1 MNDSAATRRL
11 AVGRIDRAHGL
22 RGELVVTLTT
32 NRLERLDVGAL
43 LYTDAVL
50 ANDEATLTVE
60 SAQPHLGRFIVRFV
74 GVDDRADADR
84 LHGAPLYAD
93 AIDDPGEWW
102 VHDLIGATVVDQLG
116 VERGRV
122 VEVQANPASDLLVL
136 DSGAL
141 VPLRFA
147 VALAANERVD
157 VDTPEG
163 LFDEDLRGPGR
174 KHKSGPSGPRQS
186 GDQGPSGPRQSGE

>member
-1 MNDSAATRRL
+1 LNDSAATRRL
-11 AVGRIDRAHGL
+11 TVGRIDRAHGL

-32 NRLERLDVGAL
+32 NRLERVAVGAL
-43 LYTDAVL
+43 LYTD
-50 ANDEATLTVE
+50 DATLTVE

-102 VHDLIGATVVDQLG
+102 VHDLIGAMVIDQHG

-147 VALAANERVD
+147 VELVANERID

-163 LFDEDLRGPGR
+163 LFDESLRGPGR
-174 KHKSGPSGPRQS
+174 R
-186 GDQGPSGPRQSGE
+186 GE

>member
-32 NRLERLDVGAL
+32 NRAERVDVGAR
-43 LYTDAVL
+43 LYTDASL
-50 ANDEATLTVE
+50 STDDATLIVE
-60 SAQPHLGRFIVRFV
+60 SSQPHLGRFIVRFV

-84 LHGAPLYAD
+84 LHGVALYAD
-93 AIDDPGEWW
+93 AIDDPAEWW
-102 VHDLIGATVVDQLG
+102 VHELIGAMVVDQDG
-116 VERGRV
+116 IERGRV

-147 VALAANERVD
+147 TELAANEQVD

-163 LFDEDLRGPGR
+163 LFDESLRGPGR
-174 KHKSGPSGPRQS
+174 GGPRQS
-186 GDQGPSGPRQSGE
+186 EK

>member
-1 MNDSAATRRL
+1 LSDPAANRRL

-32 NRLERLDVGAL
+32 NRHERLDPGAV

-50 ANDEATLTVE
+50 ATDDVTLRVE
-60 SAQPHLGRFIVRFV
+60 SSQSHGGRFIVRFA
-74 GVDDRADADR
+74 GVRDKADADR
-84 LHGAPLYAD
+84 LHGAALYAD

-102 VHDLIGATVVDQLG
+102 VHDLIGALVVDQHG

-122 VEVQANPASDLLVL
+122 IEVQANPASDLLVL

-147 VALAANERVD
+147 RDLIANERVD

-163 LFDEDLRGPGR
+163 LFDESLRGPGR
-174 KHKSGPSGPRQS
+174 KGS
-186 GDQGPSGPRQSGE
+186 

>member
-1 MNDSAATRRL
+1 LNDSAATRRL

-22 RGELVVTLTT
+22 RGELIVTLTT
-32 NRLERLDVGAL
+32 NRLERVAVGAR
-43 LYTDAVL
+43 LYTDASL
-50 ANDEATLTVE
+50 ATDDATLTVE

-102 VHDLIGATVVDQLG
+102 VHDLIGAMVVDQLG

-147 VALAANERVD
+147 LELAANKRVD

-174 KHKSGPSGPRQS
+174 KG
-186 GDQGPSGPRQSGE
+186 QGPSGPRQSGK

>member
-1 MNDSAATRRL
+1 M
-11 AVGRIDRAHGL
+11 
-22 RGELVVTLTT
+22 TLTT
-32 NRLERLDVGAL
+32 NRLERVAAGAR
-43 LYTDAVL
+43 LYTD
-50 ANDEATLTVE
+50 DEVLTVE

-74 GVDDRADADR
+74 GVHDRADADR

-102 VHDLIGATVVDQLG
+102 VHDLIGAAVVDQHG

-136 DSGAL
+136 DTGAL

-147 VALAANERVD
+147 LELTANERID
-157 VDTPEG
+157 VDTPDG
-163 LFDEDLRGPGR
+163 LFDESLRGPGR
-174 KHKSGPSGPRQS
+174 KQQPGPRKSG
-186 GDQGPSGPRQSGE
+186 E

>member
-32 NRLERLDVGAL
+32 NRLERVAVGAR
-43 LYTDAVL
+43 LYTDASL
-50 ANDEATLTVE
+50 ATDDAVLTVE

-102 VHDLIGATVVDQLG
+102 VHDLIGAMVVDQLG

-147 VALAANERVD
+147 VELAANERIA
-157 VDTPEG
+157 VDTPVG

-174 KHKSGPSGPRQS
+174 KEKSGPSGPRQS
-186 GDQGPSGPRQSGE
+186 GE

>member
-22 RGELVVTLTT
+22 RGELIVTLTT
-32 NRLERLDVGAL
+32 NRAERVDAGAR
-43 LYTDAVL
+43 LYTDASLSSDDV
-50 ANDEATLTVE
+50 TLIVE

-84 LHGAPLYAD
+84 LHGVALFAD
-93 AIDDPGEWW
+93 AIDDPAEWW
-102 VHDLIGATVVDQLG
+102 VHDLIGAMVVDQHG
-116 VERGRV
+116 IERGRV

-147 VALAANERVD
+147 TELAANERVD

-163 LFDEDLRGPGR
+163 LFDESLRGPGR
-174 KHKSGPSGPRQS
+174 KR
-186 GDQGPSGPRQSGE
+186 QGPNAKGE

>member
-1 MNDSAATRRL
+1 MSDPAATPRL

-22 RGELVVTLTT
+22 RGELVLTLTT
-32 NRLERLDVGAL
+32 NRLERVAAGAL
-43 LYTDAVL
+43 LYTD
-50 ANDEATLTVE
+50 DEVLTVE

-74 GVDDRADADR
+74 DVRTRADADR

-102 VHDLIGATVVDQLG
+102 VHDLIGAMVIDQHG
-116 VERGRV
+116 VEQGRV

-136 DSGAL
+136 DTGAL

-147 VALAANERVD
+147 IELTANERVA
-157 VDTPEG
+157 VDAPEG
-163 LFDEDLRGPGR
+163 LFDESLRGPGR
-174 KHKSGPSGPRQS
+174 KGTSR
-186 GDQGPSGPRQSGE
+186 SGE

>member
-1 MNDSAATRRL
+1 LSDPAATPRL

-32 NRLERLDVGAL
+32 NRLERVATGAL
-43 LYTDAVL
+43 LYTD
-50 ANDEATLTVE
+50 DEVLTVE

-74 GVDDRADADR
+74 GVNTRADADR

-102 VHDLIGATVVDQLG
+102 VHDLIGAMVIDQQG
-116 VERGRV
+116 IERGRV

-136 DSGAL
+136 DTGAL

-147 VALAANERVD
+147 VELTANERVA

-163 LFDEDLRGPGR
+163 LFDESLRGPGR
-174 KHKSGPSGPRQS
+174 KG
-186 GDQGPSGPRQSGE
+186 QGPSGPRQSGE

>member
-1 MNDSAATRRL
+1 LSDPAATRRL

-32 NRLERLDVGAL
+32 NRLERLDPGAV
-43 LYTDAVL
+43 LYTD
-50 ANDEATLTVE
+50 DEVLTVE

-74 GVDDRADADR
+74 DVDDRADADR

-102 VHDLIGATVVDQLG
+102 VHDLIGAMVIDQHG
-116 VERGRV
+116 VEQGRV
-122 VEVQANPASDLLVL
+122 VEVQENPASDLLVL
-136 DSGAL
+136 DTGAL
-141 VPLRFA
+141 VPLHFA
-147 VALAANERVD
+147 IELTANERVD

-163 LFDEDLRGPGR
+163 LFDESLRGPGR
-174 KHKSGPSGPRQS
+174 KAK
-186 GDQGPSGPRQSGE
+186 

>member
-1 MNDSAATRRL
+1 LSDSAATRRL

-32 NRLERLDVGAL
+32 NRHERLDGGAR
-43 LYTDAVL
+43 LYTD
-50 ANDEATLTVE
+50 DETLIVE

-74 GVDDRADADR
+74 DVRDRADADR
-84 LHGAPLYAD
+84 LHGAALYAD

-102 VHDLIGATVVDQLG
+102 VHDLIGAVVVDQHR

-122 VEVQANPASDLLVL
+122 IEVQANPASDLLVL

-147 VALAANERVD
+147 VELVANERID
-157 VDTPEG
+157 VDAPEG
-163 LFDEDLRGPGR
+163 LFDESLRGPGR
-174 KHKSGPSGPRQS
+174 KGDAGPSGPRQS
-186 GDQGPSGPRQSGE
+186 GDAGPSGPRQSGE